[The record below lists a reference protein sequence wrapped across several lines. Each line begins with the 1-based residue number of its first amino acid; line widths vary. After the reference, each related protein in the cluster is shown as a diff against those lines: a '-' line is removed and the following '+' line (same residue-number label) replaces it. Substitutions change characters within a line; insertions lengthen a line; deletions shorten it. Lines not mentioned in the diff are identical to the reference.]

1 MKNSREVFDE
11 EDNAKAEDPEHEGD
25 QLGDDGP
32 GVLTDLQPAAQ
43 LEQVSDEH
51 SREAVEATAHRAQ
64 SSTERKNNFN
74 RNILGILRITIMS
87 EK

>member
-1 MKNSREVFDE
+1 MKNSGEVFDQKHDAE
-11 EDNAKAEDPEHEGD
+11 AEDPEHEGD

-51 SREAVEATAHRAQ
+51 SREAVEATAHCAQ
-64 SSTERKNNFN
+64 GSTARKK
-74 RNILGILRITIMS
+74 T
-87 EK
+87 